1 MHTQMQ
7 NPLDTYESKAD
18 AGEDH
23 KASPEICEYDEG
35 DYKHSHQ
42 GEAHVTEQ
50 FLWDHLKQRK
60 EPNIVSNEVLSS
72 QLKILKCEMTLGNC
86 VKRQTSK
93 LL

>member
-50 FLWDHLKQRK
+50 FL
-60 EPNIVSNEVLSS
+60 
-72 QLKILKCEMTLGNC
+72 
-86 VKRQTSK
+86 
-93 LL
+93 